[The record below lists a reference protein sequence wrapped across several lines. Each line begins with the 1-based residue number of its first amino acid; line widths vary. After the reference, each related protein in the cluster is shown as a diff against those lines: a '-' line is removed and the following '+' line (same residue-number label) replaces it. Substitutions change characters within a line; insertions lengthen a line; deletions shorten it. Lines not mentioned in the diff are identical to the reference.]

1 MSIAIITAVAGGER
15 VRYPPGQSVDLTFNV
30 TNTSDSPAR
39 FSLEPRPQA
48 DTAADWV
55 ELVGPV
61 EIDLPGGG
69 SRQVAVRLQV
79 PEAASGQYSFSLRA
93 YATDDPE
100 KCADSPGVVV
110 EVPAS
115 PHPAP
120 EPDSSARRFPRW
132 ILVAAVIAVLAVAG
146 GLTYWL
152 WPEAEMS
159 PMAWGQ
165 TNWDAATWQ

>member
-1 MSIAIITAVAGGER
+1 M
-15 VRYPPGQSVDLTFNV
+15 
-30 TNTSDSPAR
+30 
-39 FSLEPRPQA
+39 
-48 DTAADWV
+48 
-55 ELVGPV
+55 
-61 EIDLPGGG
+61 
-69 SRQVAVRLQV
+69 
-79 PEAASGQYSFSLRA
+79 
-93 YATDDPE
+93 
-100 KCADSPGVVV
+100 VV

-115 PHPAP
+115 PLPAP

-152 WPEAEMS
+152 WPEAEMP